1 MNQYHNLLTKQIM
14 EHFGKKNIADDFPKE
29 MEDFLNTINKTYIE
43 RDKEKEA
50 LEENTAKCCRE
61 YDDNLEKLK
70 KQLIHQEKMASIGQL
85 SAGIMHEINNP
96 LGFVQ
101 SNTETLK
108 KYINKMGAL
117 YELLV
122 DINNSADYIKPEGY
136 EGYRIKLMEFIKQNK
151 IDLIYS
157 DLDTI
162 FEETSE
168 GLRRVENIIK
178 SLLGFCRKEDE
189 NEFVEYDINK
199 GIKDTLIVAK
209 NEIKYFA
216 QVTEVLNPVP
226 LIMGIHGEINQV
238 LLNIIVN
245 AAHAIREKELMGT
258 IEINTYSEEGF
269 VCCEISDNGTGIK
282 EENIKRIFEPFFTTK
297 PEGMGTGLGLSI
309 AYDIIVNK
317 HKGYIEVDSEAG
329 KGTTFRLKL
338 PEKQGV

>member
-1 MNQYHNLLTKQIM
+1 MQ
-14 EHFGKKNIADDFPKE
+14 
-29 MEDFLNTINKTYIE
+29 
-43 RDKEKEA
+43 
-50 LEENTAKCCRE
+50 
-61 YDDNLEKLK
+61 
-70 KQLIHQEKMASIGQL
+70 
-85 SAGIMHEINNP
+85 
-96 LGFVQ
+96 
-101 SNTETLK
+101 
-108 KYINKMGAL
+108 
-117 YELLV
+117 
-122 DINNSADYIKPEGY
+122 
-136 EGYRIKLMEFIKQNK
+136 FIKQNK

-168 GLRRVENIIK
+168 GLRRIENIIR

-209 NEIKYFA
+209 NEIKYLA
-216 QVTEVLNPVP
+216 QVTEVLKPVP

-245 AAHAIREKELMGT
+245 AAHAIREKEIMGT
-258 IEINTYSEEGF
+258 IEIHTYSEEDF
-269 VCCEISDNGTGIK
+269 VCCEISDNGAGIK

-297 PEGMGTGLGLSI
+297 PEGIGTGLGLSI

-317 HKGYIEVDSEAG
+317 HKGHLEVDSEVG

-338 PEKQGV
+338 PEKHGA